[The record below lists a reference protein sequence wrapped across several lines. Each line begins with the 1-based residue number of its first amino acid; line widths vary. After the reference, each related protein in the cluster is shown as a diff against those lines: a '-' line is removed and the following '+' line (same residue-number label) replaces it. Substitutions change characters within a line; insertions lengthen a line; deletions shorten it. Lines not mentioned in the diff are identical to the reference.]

1 MIPSSFWCF
10 WGFTRTIWWWIKS
23 YNHHIQTFN
32 NIFFQFHIIS
42 HINPC
47 YLKGLKRRRGWTY
60 GLLKVRLWWPV
71 PQPCLHGASTV
82 ACVWP
87 RKMTRGLAKT
97 MKFRPV
103 TMIYIDII
111 YIYIHIHILY
121 IHIYIYTHSFHYIS
135 ICLCRRQ
142 RWIYDDYQKV
152 REHVISYVEG
162 LGLAQPGALEARSVW
177 TIFGSLETDLNQQQ
191 WGIECFR
198 LLSLRFDQ

>member
-111 YIYIHIHILY
+111 YIYTYTY
-121 IHIYIYTHSFHYIS
+121 IIYTYIYIYTFIPLYFYMLMQEAKMDLWWLSEGQGTRHI
-135 ICLCRRQ
+135 LCRRP
-142 RWIYDDYQKV
+142 W
-152 REHVISYVEG
+152 
-162 LGLAQPGALEARSVW
+162 PCTARSP
-177 TIFGSLETDLNQQQ
+177 GSPECLNDF
-191 WGIECFR
+191 WIPWN
-198 LLSLRFDQ
+198 RFEPTTMGNRML